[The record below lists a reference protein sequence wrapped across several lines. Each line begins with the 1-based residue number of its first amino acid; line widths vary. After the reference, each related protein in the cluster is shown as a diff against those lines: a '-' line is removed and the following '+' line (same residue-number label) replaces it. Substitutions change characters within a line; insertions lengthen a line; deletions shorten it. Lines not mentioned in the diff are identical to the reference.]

1 MGEFMFGC
9 SHGGSGNTFSSG
21 VCPMCFPSFSAT
33 SIENIEVERLK
44 SELHLLKREVDAL
57 KQGKDHG

>member
-21 VCPMCFPSFSAT
+21 VCPMCFPSFSAKDVGNV
-33 SIENIEVERLK
+33 ELERLK
-44 SELHLLKREVDAL
+44 SELNLLKNEMKIL
-57 KQGKDHG
+57 KHGKDNG